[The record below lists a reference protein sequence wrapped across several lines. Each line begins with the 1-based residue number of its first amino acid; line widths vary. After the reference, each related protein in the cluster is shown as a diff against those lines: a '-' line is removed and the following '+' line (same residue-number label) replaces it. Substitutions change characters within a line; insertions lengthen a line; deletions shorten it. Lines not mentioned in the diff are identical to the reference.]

1 MALKATI
8 FKVSL
13 QISDMD
19 RHYYQPHELTIAR
32 HPSENDARMM
42 VRLIAF
48 ALNAEEHLSFTKGI
62 SSDEEPDLWEVDLS
76 GTIQHWIELGNPDEK
91 RLRKACG
98 RAKKVTVYCY
108 NKRSAEQWWLQS
120 QSELKRFKNLS
131 VILMPEEFVASVAG
145 MAERNMELQVTIQ
158 DGELWV
164 ADGEQNLHLIPEFF
178 KAGNGNG

>member
-108 NKRSAEQWWLQS
+108 NRRSAEQWWLQY
-120 QSELKRFKNLS
+120 QSELERFKNLS
-131 VILMPEEFVASVAG
+131 VVLMPEEFVASVAG
-145 MAERNMELQVTIQ
+145 MAERNMELQITIQ

-164 ADGEQNLHLIPEFF
+164 ADGEQNLHLIPEVF
-178 KAGNGNG
+178 KHD

>member
-19 RHYYQPHELTIAR
+19 RHYYQAHELTIAR

-62 SSDEEPDLWEVDLS
+62 SSDEEPDLWEIDLS
-76 GTIQHWIELGNPDEK
+76 GNIQHWIELGNPDEK

-120 QSELKRFKNLS
+120 QSELERFKNLS
-131 VILMPEEFVASVAG
+131 VVLIPEEFVEPLAG
-145 MAERNMELQVTIQ
+145 MAKRNMELQVTIQ

-164 ADGEQNLHLIPEFF
+164 ADGKQNLHLISEPL
-178 KAGNGNG
+178 KAGSGND

>member
-108 NKRSAEQWWLQS
+108 NRRSAEQWWLQS
-120 QSELKRFKNLS
+120 QSELERFKNLS
-131 VILMPEEFVASVAG
+131 VVLMPEEFVASVAG

-164 ADGEQNLHLIPEFF
+164 ADGEQNLHLIPEVF
-178 KAGNGNG
+178 KND